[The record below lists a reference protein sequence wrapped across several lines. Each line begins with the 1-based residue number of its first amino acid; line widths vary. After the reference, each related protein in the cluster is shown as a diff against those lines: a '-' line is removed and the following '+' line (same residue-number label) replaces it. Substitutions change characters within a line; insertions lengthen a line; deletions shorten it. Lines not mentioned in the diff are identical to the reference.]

1 MKGVFNTAVEAEMQK
16 QCHFEIA
23 NCRGYKVAGHEYQQ
37 LGERISVSFSRQGR
51 DMETEQP
58 YLQFTVAYK
67 PQ

>member
-1 MKGVFNTAVEAEMQK
+1 M
-16 QCHFEIA
+16 
-23 NCRGYKVAGHEYQQ
+23 AGHEYQQ

-51 DMETEQP
+51 DLETEQP